1 MRTLL
6 YIILSHL
13 SHGCYSWSIF
23 NDSASSSRRTFVHK
37 SAISTVAA
45 LVTSACVQPTQIAVA
60 DSTQTLVDELELS
73 KVKLEPIKQLLEEN
87 EWDKVRQILKSPP
100 VNKLWNLG
108 DSKNTVSQLAKE
120 TGNIELFELKDE
132 LALSLQMCDQL
143 TYDNAFVYFQPGN
156 GKINIKEPQILAKKA
171 ISQID
176 EIIAAK

>member
-1 MRTLL
+1 MYGMYYVIQIMNHELSKTYLLTPSSLNHICHHQSTIIWCPTRNPSGDIYIKTQQLNMRTLL

-87 EWDKVRQILKSPP
+87 EWDKVRQILKSPA
-100 VNKLWNLG
+100 VNKLWILG
-108 DSKNTVSQLAKE
+108 DVSYFHW
-120 TGNIELFELKDE
+120 FE
-132 LALSLQMCDQL
+132 
-143 TYDNAFVYFQPGN
+143 
-156 GKINIKEPQILAKKA
+156 I
-171 ISQID
+171 
-176 EIIAAK
+176 